1 VQQKVKK
8 QKKENASPVDKT
20 PVGRF
25 LFAWHTKNAPVTRF
39 SLVAT
44 LIFKVF

>member
-1 VQQKVKK
+1 MKKIKINPDIVQQKA
-8 QKKENASPVDKT
+8 KKENASPVDKT

-25 LFAWHTKNAPVTRF
+25 L
-39 SLVAT
+39 LVAT